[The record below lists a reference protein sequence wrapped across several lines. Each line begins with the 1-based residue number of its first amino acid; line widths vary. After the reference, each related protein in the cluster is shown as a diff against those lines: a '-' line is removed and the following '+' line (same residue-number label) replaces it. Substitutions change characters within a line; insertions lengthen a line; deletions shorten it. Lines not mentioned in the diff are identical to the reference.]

1 MKKLLAFLTLLFLLM
16 SIGLVFHIQFIPL
29 EKRFL
34 IQSYGVNTLLA
45 LIALVLLGNG
55 IDKKKLNLAVL
66 YLVTVALKFTVYVI
80 FFYPRLHADGI
91 LERQEF
97 FMFFVPYGLGLIL
110 EIMLLARSH
119 N

>member
-45 LIALVLLGNG
+45 LIALVLLGSG

-66 YLVTVALKFTVYVI
+66 YLVTVAKRRELKKTFKS
-80 FFYPRLHADGI
+80 FFIYSKALH
-91 LERQEF
+91 LQR
-97 FMFFVPYGLGLIL
+97 
-110 EIMLLARSH
+110 
-119 N
+119 